1 MGTGSPSRDLIM
13 RVQRAP
19 VREWAQ
25 HCTESAHRLRPYA
38 GGRWGR
44 TITPDDDDDEDDDEL
59 RAAAVTAPAAAALL
73 FFTFLPPFAEA
84 KSPVPHSSSLLTR
97 FNAPG
102 IDLGV
107 RGIVVC

>member
-13 RVQRAP
+13 RAQRAP
-19 VREWAQ
+19 VCEWAQ
-25 HCTESAHRLRPYA
+25 HCSESAHRLPYA

-44 TITPDDDDDEDDDEL
+44 TTTPDDDDDGL
-59 RAAAVTAPAAAALL
+59 RAAAVAAAAAAALL
-73 FFTFLPPFAEA
+73 CFTFLPPFA
-84 KSPVPHSSSLLTR
+84 PVPHSSLRVSVLTR

-107 RGIVVC
+107 RAIVC

>member
-25 HCTESAHRLRPYA
+25 HCTESPHRLPYA

-44 TITPDDDDDEDDDEL
+44 TITPDDADEDDDEL
-59 RAAAVTAPAAAALL
+59 RAAAVTAPAAALL